1 MNKIVSSVTS
11 FFDRLSIS
19 KKLAFW
25 YGLSLFVMLSLFG
38 YFLYESFHQSIHHNY
53 DRHLRFEAEQL
64 LPHID
69 TTEDMLSIDFSGYS
83 RNAALKSGVEYGTY
97 VQLYNR
103 EGQLIYKSP
112 NFTDVDQPLE
122 TNIPD
127 AIGEYSFS
135 SQWQELPARTLF
147 YPIHD
152 SDGTFCGWL
161 EVTGFEWTLHEEL
174 SRFRQYLLVL
184 IAISVAFS
192 ILGGYWLSRRA
203 LSPVASIIDAAK
215 SITATDLDKRI
226 PVNYQVR
233 DELTDLAETFNM
245 MLNRLEKKF
254 EREKRFT
261 ADAAHEL
268 MTPLSSMR
276 SDAEIMLRKPR
287 SKEEYRETIQRMLTE
302 TRRMSEMVH
311 LLLQLSRV
319 ESVHRSEPDIV
330 NISRITVAVASKHQ
344 ENAQGKNIN
353 ILTKIDPDL
362 HVRAHGA
369 YIEEVVNNLLENA
382 VKYMSGSG
390 KVNLKLQRSSGKAVI
405 HLSDTGIGFDKET
418 KKHLFERFYRANE
431 SEVQE
436 QSGSGLGLPLVK
448 AIVELYNGKI
458 RAYSEGQGEGS
469 TFVIEFP
476 LAKDKEV

>member
-1 MNKIVSSVTS
+1 MSSLKS

-25 YGLSLFVMLSLFG
+25 YGLSLFIMLSAFG

-69 TTEDMLSIDFSGYS
+69 TTEDTLAIDLVGYN
-83 RNAALKSGVEYGTY
+83 RRTALRSGVEYGTY
-97 VQLYNR
+97 VRVYDQ
-103 EGQLIYKSP
+103 EGQLMYKSP
-112 NFTDVDQPLE
+112 NFADADQLLE
-122 TNIPD
+122 TQIPENVE
-127 AIGEYSFS
+127 EYSFS
-135 SQWQELPARTLF
+135 SQWQDLPARTLF
-147 YPIHD
+147 YPIIENENELK
-152 SDGTFCGWL
+152 GWL

-174 SRFRQYLLVL
+174 SRFRRYLLVL

-203 LSPVASIIDAAK
+203 LSPVSSIIDTAK

-245 MLNRLEKKF
+245 MLNRLQKGF

-261 ADAAHEL
+261 SDAAHEL
-268 MTPLSSMR
+268 MTPLSSLR

-319 ESVHRSEPDIV
+319 ESVHRSEPEVV
-330 NISRITVAVASKHQ
+330 NISRITEIVLEEHQ
-344 ENAQGKNIN
+344 QKADEKNIDMD
-353 ILTKIDPDL
+353 IQISPDL
-362 HVRAHGA
+362 RVRAHGA
-369 YIEEVVNNLLENA
+369 YIEETVNNLLENA
-382 VKYMSGSG
+382 LKYTPEGG
-390 KVNLKLQRSSGKAVI
+390 AVELQLQRSSGKAVLHI
-405 HLSDTGIGFDKET
+405 NDTGIGFDQET
-418 KKHLFERFYRANE
+418 KKHLFERFYRANQRD
-431 SEVQE
+431 VQE
-436 QSGSGLGLPLVK
+436 SSGSGLGLPLVK
-448 AIVELYNGKI
+448 AIVELYDGKI
-458 RAYSEGQGEGS
+458 RAYSDGEGEGS
-469 TFVIEFP
+469 TFVVEFP
-476 LAKDKEV
+476 LAKEEGT